1 MDTPSSRGF
10 GRQTQA
16 QQHWRGREP
25 PGAFARREGSPVLG
39 HRTGAVRAGRY
50 LNLALNDS
58 TGILLCD
65 PPRLTQASSVTAPQ
79 GGPVS
84 ENLWTPAAV
93 RRLLLDHVRPLPP
106 RPVPLPRASA
116 LVLAEDLGAPADLP
130 RFASSAMDGFALR
143 AADTAPAPVRLHV
156 LGRALA
162 GRPFLGEVASGAA
175 VAIATGA
182 AMPTGADAVVPV
194 EMAELDGKTVI
205 IRRAVEPGR
214 HVRAVGEDLLAGRL
228 VLSAGTILGP
238 GQLAAAAAMGRDHLV
253 AHPRPIVSVVP
264 TGDELRP
271 PGAELGPGQIH
282 DAISAPLGALLAELN
297 AVADVHP
304 ITRDDQAALADAVHA
319 AASTADLVLT
329 IGGISVGERD
339 LVRQLGGTI
348 ELVPIQVAL
357 RPGRPFAF
365 GRVAGVPLCGLPGNP
380 AAALASFEE
389 FIRPVVL
396 ALQGKPPSLRPSLR
410 ATLTG
415 PIKLRPGRLHLVHC
429 RIWWEA
435 GHLRAQPLVGRGTS
449 SFAAMA
455 GGNALAVIPADA
467 TDAPAGA
474 EVAVRPLT
482 EPPPVQANPAPA

>member
-1 MDTPSSRGF
+1 M
-10 GRQTQA
+10 
-16 QQHWRGREP
+16 
-25 PGAFARREGSPVLG
+25 
-39 HRTGAVRAGRY
+39 
-50 LNLALNDS
+50 
-58 TGILLCD
+58 
-65 PPRLTQASSVTAPQ
+65 
-79 GGPVS
+79 S

-106 RPVPLPRASA
+106 RPVPLPRASG
-116 LVLAEDLGAPADLP
+116 LVLAEDLGALADVP

-162 GRPFLGEVASGAA
+162 GRPFPGEVASGAA

-194 EMAELDGKTVI
+194 EMAELDGETVI
-205 IRRAVEPGR
+205 IDRAVEPGR
-214 HVRAVGEDLLAGRL
+214 HVRAAGEDLLAGRL
-228 VLSAGTILGP
+228 VLSTGTILGP
-238 GQLAAAAAMGRDHLV
+238 GQLAAAAAMGRDHLI

-271 PGAELGPGQIH
+271 PGAELGPAQIH
-282 DAISAPLGALLAELN
+282 DAISAPLGALLAELG
-297 AVADVHP
+297 AVADVYP
-304 ITRDDQAALADAVHA
+304 ITPDDQAALAAAVDA
-319 AASTADLVLT
+319 AASMADLVLT

-348 ELVPIQVAL
+348 DLVPIQVAL

-389 FIRPVVL
+389 VIRPVVL
-396 ALQGKPPSLRPSLR
+396 ALQGKPPSLRPSLP
-410 ATLTG
+410 ATLTA

-449 SFAAMA
+449 SFSAMA
-455 GGNALAVIPADA
+455 AGNALAVIPADA

-474 EVAVRPLT
+474 EVAVWPLT
-482 EPPPVQANPAPA
+482 ELPSVQADPPPA

>member
-1 MDTPSSRGF
+1 M
-10 GRQTQA
+10 
-16 QQHWRGREP
+16 
-25 PGAFARREGSPVLG
+25 
-39 HRTGAVRAGRY
+39 
-50 LNLALNDS
+50 
-58 TGILLCD
+58 
-65 PPRLTQASSVTAPQ
+65 
-79 GGPVS
+79 S

-106 RPVPLPRASA
+106 RPVPLPQASG
-116 LVLAEDLGAPADLP
+116 LLLAEDLGAPADLP

-143 AADTAPAPVRLHV
+143 AADTAPAPVRLQV

-162 GRPFLGEVASGAA
+162 GRPFPGEVAPGAA

-182 AMPTGADAVVPV
+182 AMPIGADAVVPV
-194 EMAELDGKTVI
+194 EMAELDGGTVI
-205 IRRAVEPGR
+205 IDRAVEPGR
-214 HVRAVGEDLLAGRL
+214 HVRAAGEDLLAGRL

-238 GQLAAAAAMGRDHLV
+238 GQLAAAAAMGRDRLI

-271 PGAELGPGQIH
+271 PGAALGPGQIH
-282 DAISAPLGALLAELN
+282 DAISAPLGALLAEAG
-297 AVADVHP
+297 AVADVCP
-304 ITRDDQAALADAVHA
+304 ITPDDQAALAEAVHA

-348 ELVPIQVAL
+348 DLVPIQVAL

-389 FIRPVVL
+389 LIRPVVL

-410 ATLTG
+410 ATLTA
-415 PIKLRPGRLHLVHC
+415 PIKLRPGRLQLVHC

-449 SFAAMA
+449 SFSAMA
-455 GGNALAVIPADA
+455 AGNALAVIPPEV

-482 EPPPVQANPAPA
+482 EPPPVQADPPPA

>member
-1 MDTPSSRGF
+1 
-10 GRQTQA
+10 
-16 QQHWRGREP
+16 
-25 PGAFARREGSPVLG
+25 
-39 HRTGAVRAGRY
+39 
-50 LNLALNDS
+50 
-58 TGILLCD
+58 
-65 PPRLTQASSVTAPQ
+65 
-79 GGPVS
+79 
-84 ENLWTPAAV
+84 
-93 RRLLLDHVRPLPP
+93 
-106 RPVPLPRASA
+106 
-116 LVLAEDLGAPADLP
+116 
-130 RFASSAMDGFALR
+130 
-143 AADTAPAPVRLHV
+143 
-156 LGRALA
+156 
-162 GRPFLGEVASGAA
+162 
-175 VAIATGA
+175 
-182 AMPTGADAVVPV
+182 MPTGADAVVPV
-194 EMAELDGKTVI
+194 EMAELDGETVI
-205 IRRAVEPGR
+205 IGRAVEPGR
-214 HVRAVGEDLLAGRL
+214 HVRAAGEDLLAGRL

-253 AHPRPIVSVVP
+253 VPPRPIVSVVP